1 MLTGVTETDWK
12 EPPMTTTLPVPTDTS
27 AAPASRPALTPPPP
41 PPPGTGGADRAG
53 RGRRAAEIGITAL
66 LAAVLASGTTIA
78 VDRTL
83 SEDIVAG
90 STAAPALDPTRLTGA
105 DWTAVAQAV
114 SPSVVSIGVSSQRGR
129 GEGSGVVWDSE
140 GHIVTNDHVVSGA
153 GPGAE
158 VSVSLADGRTYAA
171 TVTGT
176 DPTTDLAVVRLA
188 DPPDS
193 LPPIERGDSEALA
206 VGDPV
211 MAIGNPLGLS
221 GTVTT
226 GIVSALDRPVAA
238 GGPQARGG
246 LAQVTNAIQ
255 TSAPINP
262 GNSGGALVDGAGRLV
277 GINSSIATLGAGPG
291 ASGASGNIGI
301 GFAIPVTQVEGVVS
315 QLIATGSV
323 EHAYLG
329 ITTSDT
335 TVEQDGSSITGAL
348 VADTVRDGPAASAGL
363 RTGDVI
369 TAVDGAP
376 VPSSESLIG
385 TIRAR
390 SVGDTVDLTVLR
402 DSATRQVE
410 VTLAAAPSQTG

>member
-1 MLTGVTETDWK
+1 
-12 EPPMTTTLPVPTDTS
+12 MTTTLPVPTDTT
-27 AAPASRPALTPPPP
+27 AAPHGATPPPHP
-41 PPPGTGGADRAG
+41 PPAQGRSERPG

-83 SEDIVAG
+83 SEDNVAG

-105 DWTAVAQAV
+105 DWTAVAEAV

-193 LPPIERGDSEALA
+193 LPPIERGDSGALA

-238 GGPQARGG
+238 GGRQARGG

-277 GINSSIATLGAGPG
+277 GINSSIATLGASGPG

-301 GFAIPVTQVEGVVS
+301 GFAIPVTEVEGVVS

-329 ITTSDT
+329 ISTSDT
-335 TVEQDGSSITGAL
+335 TVEQDGFSITGAL
-348 VADTVRDGPAASAGL
+348 VADTVSDGPAASAGL

-376 VPSSESLIG
+376 IPSSESLIG

-402 DSATRQVE
+402 GSATRQVE
-410 VTLAAAPSQTG
+410 VTLAAAPSHPAAGGGR